1 MEDSLWQG
9 GMDLPRSVMRVRLR
23 LSLVSW
29 LQPTRPLRT
38 TESPTRVQAN
48 PNTWGRHI
56 SDGCLIDFN
65 RRIRNLFPP
74 TRGSSGRS
82 YLEVGQAGDECGDA
96 PAGDGRAVQTQ
107 LLRPRR
113 GARPAS
119 VSPVLLR
126 DSFFRLQGGTA
137 EGYAVVNVEHRSALI

>member
-1 MEDSLWQG
+1 MWQG

-107 LLRPRR
+107 LLELPEAPQGGQAGVRQPRVAKR
-113 GARPAS
+113 Q
-119 VSPVLLR
+119 LLQAAGR
-126 DSFFRLQGGTA
+126 DSRRLRG
-137 EGYAVVNVEHRSALI
+137 R